1 MKEKDK
7 LIRAYSGTGTQVHIL
22 KDKLALDGIS
32 ATIHNDSG
40 DSFLG
45 VTPAVIDLYIQ
56 QSDLKKAE
64 PIIREFIRK
73 N

>member
-7 LIRAYSGTGTQVHIL
+7 LIRAYSGTGTLVHIL
-22 KDKLALDGIS
+22 KDKLAQDGIS
-32 ATIHNDSG
+32 STIHNDSG
-40 DSFLG
+40 DSFLN

-56 QSDLKKAE
+56 QSDLNKAQ
-64 PIIREFIRK
+64 PIIQDFMRK